1 MSFRVFF
8 QFRKV
13 MAAGKDWKKVKSAV
27 TINAA
32 LGNTRCHYNIPII
45 IILFVATITLA
56 IPIIIVIFEVA
67 LAIGVTATFVT

>member
-32 LGNTRCHYNIPII
+32 LGNKRCHYNIPII
-45 IILFVATITLA
+45 FNLFVATITLA

>member
-1 MSFRVFF
+1 MPEALDKEVFI

-45 IILFVATITLA
+45 TILLVAAVTLS
-56 IPIIIVIFEVA
+56 IPIIINIILF
-67 LAIGVTATFVT
+67 